1 MNANKFIARLNV
13 NKAKASKNSPT
24 SRIPN
29 ATTTLRHD
37 EFWKFGEQEFS
48 KNFRP
53 PSTKERTVSSCPNT
67 PRSMYNCVRKFCFV
81 SFSLVS
87 STVLVRRI
95 PVSLFEYVAWF
106 KRYFAMKRSVAKFAI
121 RSSFVPAVHRDFSS
135 IFSCQIS

>member
-81 SFSLVS
+81 SLSLVS
-87 STVLVRRI
+87 SAVLVRRI